1 MKLGVYV
8 GSFDPVHEGHYK
20 VCRYLIDNKIV
31 DKVLVIATEDYWNKD
46 VVASLEDRINMLKYY
61 EDDNIIIDTKY
72 NNYKYT
78 YEIFNKLEED
88 TSYDLYLI
96 IGSDNFDKFH
106 SWKNVSD
113 ILKHKVIVITRGEK
127 MDILDDRFIVIN
139 DFNYINISST
149 EIRNGRRDYLK
160 KEIIDY
166 IDKHNLYRR

>member
-31 DKVLVIATEDYWNKD
+31 DKILVIATDDYWNKD
-46 VVASLEDRINMLKYY
+46 VIAPIEDRINMLKFY
-61 EDDNIIIDTKY
+61 EDDNIIIDNKY

-78 YEIFNKLEED
+78 YLIFNELEKEYD
-88 TSYDLYLI
+88 DLYLI
-96 IGSDNFDKFH
+96 IGSDNFNKFH

-113 ILKHKVIVITRGEK
+113 ILRHKVIVINRGEK

-139 DFNYINISST
+139 DFKYIDISST

-160 KEIIDY
+160 KEVIDY
-166 IDKHNLYRR
+166 IEKHNLYRR